1 MDDNTCSEYFA
12 PGCEHQEQMDR
23 EEGPTMSEAY
33 GCFDPGKHAPE
44 YDIGLE
50 LGIARKQL
58 DEDISQLGELDDNS
72 YRDMVRN
79 LNVQQKEFFN
89 HVLHWHKTKTDPMY
103 VFLTGG
109 AGVGKSVVTRALY
122 QALLK
127 YYSHQVSQNP
137 DNLHVLL
144 CAPTG
149 KAAHNINGATVHSAF
164 CIPAGQGFSY
174 KPLDMQQ
181 LNTLRTKYM
190 HLKVLVID
198 EISMVG
204 QNMFN
209 FVNLRLQEIRG
220 CTSLFGGISVIT
232 VGDLF
237 QLKPVYDSWIF
248 CQNLRDYGPL
258 GINLWKDNFKMYE
271 LTIIMRQKED
281 FAELLN
287 RLREGHH
294 TVDDINILKQHVKE
308 ENNQMS
314 SFPHLFTTRK
324 EVQMYNTVVY
334 NEAERDKKVSI
345 KALDWVIGTSNTN
358 IQSKVLQRIP
368 DDS

>member
-1 MDDNTCSEYFA
+1 
-12 PGCEHQEQMDR
+12 
-23 EEGPTMSEAY
+23 
-33 GCFDPGKHAPE
+33 
-44 YDIGLE
+44 
-50 LGIARKQL
+50 
-58 DEDISQLGELDDNS
+58 
-72 YRDMVRN
+72 
-79 LNVQQKEFFN
+79 
-89 HVLHWHKTKTDPMY
+89 
-103 VFLTGG
+103 
-109 AGVGKSVVTRALY
+109 
-122 QALLK
+122 
-127 YYSHQVSQNP
+127 
-137 DNLHVLL
+137 
-144 CAPTG
+144 
-149 KAAHNINGATVHSAF
+149 
-164 CIPAGQGFSY
+164 
-174 KPLDMQQ
+174 
-181 LNTLRTKYM
+181 
-190 HLKVLVID
+190 
-198 EISMVG
+198 MVG

-248 CQNLRDYGPL
+248 CQNSRDYGPL

-271 LTIIMRQKED
+271 LAIIMRQKDDKD

-334 NEAERDKKVSI
+334 NEAERDKHKS
-345 KALDWVIGTSNTN
+345 T
-358 IQSKVLQRIP
+358 
-368 DDS
+368 

>member
-50 LGIARKQL
+50 LGIAREQL
-58 DEDISQLGELDDNS
+58 DEDISQLGELDDIS
-72 YRDMVRN
+72 YREMVRN
-79 LNVQQKEFFN
+79 LNVQQREFFN
-89 HVLHWHKTKTDPMY
+89 HVLHWHKIRTDPIY

-109 AGVGKSVVTRALY
+109 ASVGKSVVTRALF

-149 KAAHNINGATVHSAF
+149 KAAHNINGSTVHAAF

-209 FVNLRLQEIRG
+209 FVNLRLQEIKG
-220 CTSLFGGISVIT
+220 CTSLFGGVSVIT

-237 QLKPVYDSWIF
+237 QLKPVYNSWIF
-248 CQNLRDYGPL
+248 LSKFKRLWTSWNKFVERQFQN
-258 GINLWKDNFKMYE
+258 
-271 LTIIMRQKED
+271 
-281 FAELLN
+281 
-287 RLREGHH
+287 
-294 TVDDINILKQHVKE
+294 V
-308 ENNQMS
+308 
-314 SFPHLFTTRK
+314 
-324 EVQMYNTVVY
+324 
-334 NEAERDKKVSI
+334 
-345 KALDWVIGTSNTN
+345 
-358 IQSKVLQRIP
+358 
-368 DDS
+368 